1 MNFQQPSV
9 TAAELEATGTIIA
22 QGFGLSDS
30 KLTFAFHHIPAGWA
44 VLEGSASLML
54 FKSMTSLTALFL
66 SLTAAGIFLTYQFVI
81 TTS

>member
-9 TAAELEATGTIIA
+9 TAAELEATGTIIT

-54 FKSMTSLTALFL
+54 FKSMTKVTPLYFCL
-66 SLTAAGIFLTYQFVI
+66 
-81 TTS
+81 